1 MDAARALT
9 QAPPGG
15 ARRFHAA
22 VAFTVV
28 TAVVCVAW
36 RLTLLG
42 GERVTVTAIDA
53 ITVLAAL
60 AAALA
65 CFAAGRRRG
74 GAGRAWTMA
83 MRRAWRL
90 VGLAALAMG
99 TGDAIWLWYQVVRGG
114 MVPCPSLADVAYLG
128 SMPLMAAGVLSFPV
142 APAQRA
148 ARLRTLMDGVLIAG
162 CLLVISWVIVLRPIY
177 QQFDVPMAE
186 RAVELAYPL
195 GDVTIGTIALIL
207 LARSRGRGPAPLW
220 LVALAMVVFA
230 VSDTLYLY
238 LDQTDRYGNGNLIDV
253 GWPLALL
260 LLVLAPLRPV
270 RACRRGEL
278 AQDQVSLAQLV
289 PPYGVLAVAFSVY
302 FLTGKRDD
310 WFLFW
315 TSVVLGALVL
325 LRGIAS
331 IVENRRLNQRL
342 GRMVAEL
349 TERESQLAQA
359 LSRGKAAAEGLQAA
373 DAMKDTFL
381 RAVSHDLRNP
391 LAAIL
396 GVALTLERTKF
407 YLPRDKAMELLD
419 MLVEKARKLD
429 RLLNDLLDLN
439 RLEQGVLEPNRSP
452 TDVRALLLRVVG
464 EVDQLQG
471 WPVQV
476 EAGPVLA
483 AIDASKVE
491 RIVENLLV
499 NATRHTPPGT
509 PVWVGGLV
517 RGRDLELVVAD
528 AGPGVPPE
536 LAGSVFE
543 PFHQGDDDSRGVGI
557 GLSLVSR
564 FAQLHGGQAWVSERT
579 GGGAAFHVLLPNAV
593 LPATPAAPRLPER
606 SRHPAALAAGERSGV
621 AR

>member
-9 QAPPGG
+9 PAPPGG

-22 VAFTVV
+22 VAFAVV
-28 TAVVCVAW
+28 TAVACVTW
-36 RLTLLG
+36 RLTLFG
-42 GERVTVTAIDA
+42 GERATVTAIDA
-53 ITVLAAL
+53 ITALAAL

-65 CFAAGRRRG
+65 CFAASRRRG
-74 GAGRAWTMA
+74 GVGRAWTMA
-83 MRRAWRL
+83 MRRAWLL
-90 VGLAALAMG
+90 VGLSALAMG
-99 TGDAIWLWYQVVRGG
+99 SGDAIWLWYDVVKGV
-114 MVPCPSLADVAYLG
+114 MAPCPSLADVAYLG

-162 CLLVISWVIVLRPIY
+162 CLLVISWVVILRPIY
-177 QQFDVPMAE
+177 QQFDVPVLE
-186 RAVELAYPL
+186 RAVLLAYPL

-220 LVALAMVVFA
+220 LVALAMVVLA
-230 VSDTLYLY
+230 VSDTLFMY
-238 LDQTDRYGNGNLIDV
+238 LDQTGRYGDGNLIDV
-253 GWPLALL
+253 GWPVAYLL
-260 LLVLAPLRPV
+260 LLLAPLRPA
-270 RACRRGEL
+270 RARPGGPT
-278 AQDQVSLAQLV
+278 QDQVSLVQLV

-302 FLTGKRDD
+302 FVAGQFDD

-315 TSVVLGALVL
+315 TSVVLGVLVL

-407 YLPRDKAMELLD
+407 YLPRDKAIDLLD

-439 RLEQGVLEPNRSP
+439 RLEQGVLEPDRSP
-452 TDVRALLLRVVG
+452 TDVRGLLLRVVG

-476 EAGPVLA
+476 ESGPVMA

-509 PVWVGGLV
+509 PVWVGALV

-543 PFHQGDDDSRGVGI
+543 PFNQGDGDDSGGVGI

-579 GGGAAFHVLLPNAV
+579 GGGAAFHVLLPNTV
-593 LPATPAAPRLPER
+593 LPGTPAAPRLPER
-606 SRHPAALAAGERSGV
+606 SPHPAALAGAERSRV
-621 AR
+621 TR

>member
-1 MDAARALT
+1 MEAGQAVT
-9 QAPPGG
+9 QVAPLG
-15 ARRFHAA
+15 ARPFRAA
-22 VAFTVV
+22 VALTVV
-28 TAVVCVAW
+28 TGGACAAW
-36 RLTLLG
+36 RLTGFG
-42 GERVTVTAIDA
+42 GEQATVAAVDA
-53 ITVLAAL
+53 FSVLTAL
-60 AAALA
+60 AAAVVCLQA
-65 CFAAGRRRG
+65 SRRRCDSS
-74 GAGRAWTMA
+74 RAWTMA
-83 MRRAWRL
+83 MRHAWRL
-90 VGLAALAMG
+90 VGLSVLAMG
-99 TGDAIWLWYQVVRGG
+99 AGDAIWMWYDVVLRTE
-114 MVPCPSLADVAYLG
+114 VPCPSLADVAYLG
-128 SMPLMAAGVLSFPV
+128 SVPLMAAGVLSFPV

-162 CLLVISWVIVLRPIY
+162 CLLIISWVVVLKPVY
-177 QQFDVPMAE
+177 QQFDVPLME

-195 GDVTIGTIALIL
+195 GDVTIATIALIL
-207 LARSRGRGPAPLW
+207 LARTRGRELAPLW
-220 LVALAMVVFA
+220 LVAAAMVVFA

-238 LDQTDRYGNGNLIDV
+238 LDQTGRYGQGNLIDI
-253 GWPLALL
+253 GWPVAYL
-260 LLVLAPLRPV
+260 LLVLAPLRPM
-270 RACRRGEL
+270 RARIRQDG
-278 AQDQVSLAQLV
+278 QDQVSLTQLV
-289 PPYGVLAVAFSVY
+289 PPYGVLAVAVTAY
-302 FLTGKRDD
+302 ILAHPVD

-315 TSVVLGALVL
+315 TSIVIGGLVL

-349 TERESQLAQA
+349 TERENQLAQA

-407 YLPRDKAMELLD
+407 QLPRGKAMELLD

-439 RLEQGVLEPNRSP
+439 RLEQGVLEPDRSP
-452 TDVRALLLRVVG
+452 TDVRELLLRVVG
-464 EVDQLQG
+464 EVDQLEG
-471 WPVQV
+471 WPVEV
-476 EAGPVLA
+476 EASAVTA

-499 NATRHTPPGT
+499 NATKHTPPGT
-509 PVWVGGLV
+509 PVWVRGLA

-536 LAGSVFE
+536 LVGSVFE
-543 PFHQGDDDSRGVGI
+543 PFRQGGPDDSHGVGI
-557 GLSLVSR
+557 GLSLVAR

-579 GGGAAFHVLLPNAV
+579 GGGASFHVLLPDALEAGASERLPLPQRSPHPAP
-593 LPATPAAPRLPER
+593 LPAGDR
-606 SRHPAALAAGERSGV
+606 SPV

>member
-1 MDAARALT
+1 MDAARAVT
-9 QAPPGG
+9 QAPPSG

-22 VAFTVV
+22 VALTVV
-28 TAVVCVAW
+28 TAVVCAIW
-36 RLTLLG
+36 RLTLFG
-42 GERVTVTAIDA
+42 GERVTVAAIDT
-53 ITVLAAL
+53 ISVLAAL
-60 AAALA
+60 AAALV
-65 CFAAGRRRG
+65 CFAASRRRG
-74 GAGRAWTMA
+74 GVGRAWTMA

-99 TGDAIWLWYQVVRGG
+99 TGDAIWMWYQVRGID
-114 MVPCPSLADVAYLG
+114 VPCPSLADV
-128 SMPLMAAGVLSFPV
+128 
-142 APAQRA
+142 
-148 ARLRTLMDGVLIAG
+148 
-162 CLLVISWVIVLRPIY
+162 
-177 QQFDVPMAE
+177 
-186 RAVELAYPL
+186 AYPL

-207 LARSRGRGPAPLW
+207 LARTRGRGPAPLW
-220 LVALAMVVFA
+220 LVALSMVVFA

-238 LDQTDRYGNGNLIDV
+238 LDQTGRYGNGNLIDV
-253 GWPLALL
+253 GWPIAYLL
-260 LLVLAPLRPV
+260 LLLAPLRPA
-270 RACRRGEL
+270 RARMGGPT
-278 AQDQVSLAQLV
+278 QDQVSLTQLV
-289 PPYGVLAVAFSVY
+289 PPYGVLAVALTAY
-302 FLTGKRDD
+302 FLTDQFD

-315 TSVVLGALVL
+315 TSVVLGGLVL

-439 RLEQGVLEPNRSP
+439 RLEQGVLEPDRSP
-452 TDVRALLLRVVG
+452 TDVRGLLLRVVR
-464 EVDQLQG
+464 EVDNLEG
-471 WPVQV
+471 WHVQV
-476 EAGPVLA
+476 EASTVMA

-509 PVWVGGLV
+509 PVWVGGVV

-543 PFHQGDDDSRGVGI
+543 PFNQGGGDDSRGVGI

-579 GGGAAFHVLLPNAV
+579 GGGAAFHVLLPNTV
-593 LPATPAAPRLPER
+593 LPGPPPTPRLPDR
-606 SRHPAALAAGERSGV
+606 SPHPAALPAGSRSPI

>member
-1 MDAARALT
+1 MDAARAVT
-9 QAPPGG
+9 QAPPSG

-22 VAFTVV
+22 VALTVV
-28 TAVVCVAW
+28 TAVVCAIW
-36 RLTLLG
+36 RLTLFG
-42 GERVTVTAIDA
+42 GERVTVAAIDT
-53 ITVLAAL
+53 ISVLAAL
-60 AAALA
+60 AAALVCITA
-65 CFAAGRRRG
+65 SRRRG
-74 GAGRAWTMA
+74 GVGRAWTMA

-99 TGDAIWLWYQVVRGG
+99 TGDAIWMWYQVRGID
-114 MVPCPSLADVAYLG
+114 VPCPSLADVAYLG

-177 QQFDVPMAE
+177 QRFDVSLVE
-186 RAVELAYPL
+186 RAVDLAYPL

-207 LARSRGRGPAPLW
+207 LARTRGRGPAPLW
-220 LVALAMVVFA
+220 LVALSMVVFA

-238 LDQTDRYGNGNLIDV
+238 LDQTGRYGNGNLIDV
-253 GWPLALL
+253 GWPIAYLL
-260 LLVLAPLRPV
+260 LLLAPLRPA
-270 RACRRGEL
+270 RARMGGST
-278 AQDQVSLAQLV
+278 QDQVSLTQLV
-289 PPYGVLAVAFSVY
+289 PPYGVLAVALTAY
-302 FLTGKRDD
+302 FLTDQFD

-315 TSVVLGALVL
+315 TSVVLGGLVL

-439 RLEQGVLEPNRSP
+439 RLEQGVLEPDRSP
-452 TDVRALLLRVVG
+452 TDVRGLLLRVVR
-464 EVDQLQG
+464 EVDNLEG
-471 WPVQV
+471 WHIQV
-476 EAGPVLA
+476 EASTVMA

-509 PVWVGGLV
+509 PVWVGGVV

-543 PFHQGDDDSRGVGI
+543 PFSQGGGDDSRGVGI

-579 GGGAAFHVLLPNAV
+579 GGGASFHVLLPGVV
-593 LPATPAAPRLPER
+593 LPGTPSVPRLPER
-606 SRHPAALAAGERSGV
+606 SSHPAALPATQRSPAAR
-621 AR
+621 